1 MRPVIIGFLLLIST
15 IFVNGQ
21 AQNPVSNQ
29 EIRDAILSLVH
40 SNSMLDQKLERHEQ
54 RERALGELV
63 KKGLMTLQ
71 KNQRIFE
78 PIKGSFDRLDKRV
91 SEIESM
97 LLNNEKQ
104 GREEQ
109 QKLANLLEKILT
121 AFEQSA
127 SAAQVSNRISDGSD
141 EDDESLPK
149 KINDLTDMVRE
160 LRREI
165 GELRADQNTIESTNK
180 NLVAQAEEIMKQKE
194 NQADLIA
201 KKLEEKLSKLSS
213 NNGGSELET
222 KIASTLSELKTGLKE
237 LSNGGNGGTSGFTIA
252 DKQFLKELYN
262 DTREAIQEV
271 QLEVLIASDKSFAKT
286 ATRIK
291 ETHEAVDEVSKAM
304 LDLTSAIESINSDSI
319 KSDGTDKMA
328 KLEKIMID
336 TSNNVLETKRRF
348 EYGIHQIILEVG
360 DVMKTANS
368 SMQKRLNE
376 LNDGILENH
385 NNALVNLSSKIE
397 TEMSQV
403 WRQIGI
409 MFNEIT
415 SSKKVLD
422 HLQEQTELYVNGTI
436 ITMDSMEGKVGL
448 ITNRMQEVDSNLNYL
463 LGRLSLVTQ
472 EFNQIKFGLGEALD
486 NIRSSFMTVQ
496 EKVKQNVGPGP
507 HKIPEERDNDEHA
520 LGKRSFPIFTRQ
532 RLN

>member
-1 MRPVIIGFLLLIST
+1 MRTYLIG
-15 IFVNGQ
+15 IFVLFGVILVSG
-21 AQNPVSNQ
+21 APQNPVTNQ

-40 SNSMLDQKLERHEQ
+40 SNSMIDQKLERHEQ
-54 RERALGELV
+54 RERALGELI

-71 KNQRIFE
+71 KNQKIFE

-91 SEIESM
+91 SEIETN

-104 GREEQ
+104 TREEQ
-109 QKLANLLEKILT
+109 KKLTNLLEKILA

-127 SAAQVSNRISDGSD
+127 TVSNRIAENSE
-141 EDDESLPK
+141 EDDDSLPK
-149 KINDLTDMVRE
+149 KIGDLTDTVRE

-165 GELRADQNTIESTNK
+165 GEMRADQDIMENSNKQLVTQTEEILKTRTN
-180 NLVAQAEEIMKQKE
+180 QAEV
-194 NQADLIA
+194 IA
-201 KKLEEKLSKLSS
+201 KKLEDKLNQLVEDGK
-213 NNGGSELET
+213 NTEFEN
-222 KIASTLSELKTGLKE
+222 KITSTLGELKLGIKELRTAAPTGFTESDKTLLKE
-237 LSNGGNGGTSGFTIA
+237 LSNEMKDS
-252 DKQFLKELYN
+252 
-262 DTREAIQEV
+262 IQDMR
-271 QLEVLIASDKSFAKT
+271 LEVLTASDKSFAKT

-291 ETHEAVDEVSKAM
+291 ETHEAIDEVSKS
-304 LDLTSAIESINSDSI
+304 LTDLSIATEAFYAESQKTTPDSSQPAAGNENI
-319 KSDGTDKMA
+319 A

-360 DVMKTANS
+360 DVMKTANT

-403 WRQIGI
+403 WRQVGI
-409 MFNEIT
+409 MYQEIT

-436 ITMDSMEGKVGL
+436 TTMDSMEGKVGL

-496 EKVKQNVGPGP
+496 DKVKQNVGPGP
-507 HKIPEERDNDEHA
+507 HQIPEDHTIE
-520 LGKRSFPIFTRQ
+520 KRSFPFNFRQ
-532 RLN
+532 KRNNN

>member
-1 MRPVIIGFLLLIST
+1 MRTFLIG
-15 IFVNGQ
+15 IFVLFGVILVSG
-21 AQNPVSNQ
+21 APQNPVSNQ

-40 SNSMLDQKLERHEQ
+40 SNSMIDQKLERHEQ
-54 RERALGELV
+54 RERALGELI

-71 KNQRIFE
+71 KNQKIFE

-91 SEIESM
+91 SEIETN

-104 GREEQ
+104 TREEQ
-109 QKLANLLEKILT
+109 KKLTNLLEKILA

-127 SAAQVSNRISDGSD
+127 SVSNRIPDTSD
-141 EDDESLPK
+141 EDEESLPK
-149 KINDLTDMVRE
+149 KIVDLTDTVRE

-165 GELRADQNTIESTNK
+165 GEMRADQDTVENANK
-180 NLVAQAEEIMKQKE
+180 RLVSQAEEILKTRT
-194 NQADLIA
+194 NQAEIVA
-201 KKLEEKLSKLSS
+201 KKLEDKLT
-213 NNGGSELET
+213 ELVDAGKNTEFEN
-222 KIASTLSELKTGLKE
+222 KITGTLSELKLGIKE
-237 LSNGGNGGTSGFTIA
+237 LRTAAPTGFTDS
-252 DKQFLKELYN
+252 DKTFLKELTS
-262 DTREAIQEV
+262 DTKDSIQDMR
-271 QLEVLIASDKSFAKT
+271 LEVLTASDKSFAKT

-291 ETHEAVDEVSKAM
+291 ETHEAIVEATKT
-304 LDLTSAIESINSDSI
+304 LTDLSIATEAFYAESQKITPDSSQPASGNDNI
-319 KSDGTDKMA
+319 V

-403 WRQIGI
+403 WRQVGI
-409 MFNEIT
+409 MYQEIT

-436 ITMDSMEGKVGL
+436 TTMDSMEGKVGL

-496 EKVKQNVGPGP
+496 DKVKQNAGPGP
-507 HKIPEERDNDEHA
+507 HNIPEDEHTVE
-520 LGKRSFPIFTRQ
+520 KRSFPFSFRQ
-532 RLN
+532 KSNNN